1 MLSRRLLSIT
11 LAVAAGSSGLVA
23 VCPAQAEAAGRGRPT
38 HFAMTAAADVGHV
51 LQFRT
56 PPPPTSGAVGA
67 RVVCAN
73 RTGQRDEAAAARVDM
88 LDVSI
93 HDARSVAWTSRTGGK
108 TTSSSRA
115 TIGSVDI
122 VDPSIGTVTVSGIVS
137 LSQAWHGRHGFH
149 QTSRPTLGSIVLHPL
164 SGDDV
169 AYPIPEPGHSVTI
182 EDAIR
187 VGVGR
192 VKASRTEHGARAE
205 LDAVTIRPLNDTFTR
220 FKLAHSQARLQA
232 GVGAQLYGGI
242 ALPGLGH
249 DASGLLESA
258 RDSVET
264 VPCVGS
270 GGRLSGG
277 STSGRTLSDTVVAR
291 DVAAYQRSGPDSGGR
306 PTVVVLSKLRK
317 VTIDGGIEI
326 WGIHG
331 RAAST
336 RARGGYVLSSHG
348 TVVRRVLYNG
358 ERVRLLGHDSVNVG
372 DIAVLEPRI
381 VKRSKGTIEVTA
393 LRVTM
398 LDGSGQVFD
407 LGYARAVL
415 RPSGLSPRRGS

>member
-11 LAVAAGSSGLVA
+11 LVVAAGASGLVT
-23 VCPAQAEAAGRGRPT
+23 VFPAHAEGAGRGRPT

-51 LQFRT
+51 LQFQT
-56 PPPPTSGAVGA
+56 APPPTNGTVGA

-73 RTGQRDEAAAARVDM
+73 RTRQRDEAAAASVDM
-88 LDVSI
+88 LGVSI
-93 HDARSVAWTSRTGGK
+93 HDVRSVAWTSRTGGK
-108 TTSSSRA
+108 TVSSSRA

-149 QTSRPTLGSIVLHPL
+149 QASHPSVTSIVLHPL

-169 AYPIPEPGHSVTI
+169 TYPVPEPGHSVTI
-182 EDAIR
+182 EDTIR

-192 VKASRTEHGARAE
+192 IEGGRTEHSAWSDV
-205 LDAVTIRPLNDTFTR
+205 DAVTVLPLNGPFTK
-220 FKLAHSQARLQA
+220 FKLAHSQARLQG
-232 GVGAQLYGGI
+232 GVGEQIYGGI
-242 ALPGLGH
+242 ALPVLGH
-249 DASGLLESA
+249 DANGPLDSA

-270 GGRLSGG
+270 GGALSGG
-277 STSGRTLSDTVVAR
+277 TGIGRTLSDTVTAR
-291 DVAAYQRSGPDSGGR
+291 RVGGYQRSGPDSGGR
-306 PTVVVLSKLRK
+306 PTVVVISEIRK

-326 WGIHG
+326 WGIRG
-331 RAAST
+331 RAASI
-336 RARGGYVLSSHG
+336 RSRDGYRLSSHG
-348 TVVRRVLYNG
+348 TVVRRVLFNG
-358 ERVRLLGHDSVNVG
+358 ERVRLLGRDSVNVG
-372 DIAVLEPRI
+372 GIAVLEPRI
-381 VKRSKGTIEVTA
+381 VKRSKGTIELTA

-407 LGYARAVL
+407 LGFARATL
-415 RPSGLSPRRGS
+415 RPSGLNPRRGS

>member
-1 MLSRRLLSIT
+1 MLSRRVLSIT
-11 LAVAAGSSGLVA
+11 LVIAAGSSGLAA
-23 VCPAQAEAAGRGRPT
+23 VLPAQAEGGSRGRPT
-38 HFAMTAAADVGHV
+38 HFAMTAAADVGRV
-51 LQFRT
+51 LQFQT
-56 PPPPTSGAVGA
+56 QPPPTSGAVGA

-73 RTGQRDEAAAARVDM
+73 RTGQRDEAAAADVDM
-88 LDVSI
+88 LGVSI

-108 TTSSSRA
+108 TVSSSRA

-122 VDPSIGTVTVSGIVS
+122 VDPSIGTVTLSGIVS

-149 QTSRPTLGSIVLHPL
+149 QSSHPTLASIVLHPR

-169 AYPIPEPGHSVTI
+169 TYPVPEPGHSVTI
-182 EDAIR
+182 EDTIR

-192 VKASRTEHGARAE
+192 VEGGRTEHSAWAQV
-205 LDAVTIRPLNDTFTR
+205 DAVTIRPLSGAFR
-220 FKLAHSQARLQA
+220 KFKLAHSQARLQG
-232 GVGAQLYGGI
+232 GVGEQIYGGI

-249 DASGLLESA
+249 DASGLLDSA

-270 GGRLSGG
+270 GGGLSGG
-277 STSGRTLSDTVVAR
+277 TGIASTLSDTVTAR
-291 DVAAYQRSGPDSGGR
+291 RVGAYQRSGLDSGGR
-306 PTVVVLSKLRK
+306 PRVVVISEIRK

-331 RAAST
+331 RAASS
-336 RARGGYVLSSHG
+336 RSRDGYVLSRHG
-348 TVVRRVLYNG
+348 SVVRRVLFNG
-358 ERVRLLGHDSVNVG
+358 ERVRLLGRDSVKVG
-372 DIAVLEPRI
+372 DIAVLEPLV
-381 VKRSKGTIEVTA
+381 VKKSKGSIEVTA

-407 LGYARAVL
+407 LGFARATL
-415 RPSGLSPRRGS
+415 RPSGLSLRRGS